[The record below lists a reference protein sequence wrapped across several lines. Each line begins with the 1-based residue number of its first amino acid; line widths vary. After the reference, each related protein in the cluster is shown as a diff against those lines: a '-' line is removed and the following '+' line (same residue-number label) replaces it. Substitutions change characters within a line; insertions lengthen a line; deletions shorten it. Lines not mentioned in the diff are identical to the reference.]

1 MVNTILRDAVERR
14 RAEFPEQ
21 SKFLTDWQVHSAN
34 LVMSAISMK
43 ALGTGL
49 DEGARYLPFPTGSG
63 KTVGAI
69 WGVIRAAEEYP
80 EKRICFL
87 TPYQASVDQ
96 VYSSLVSRLGDDV
109 VGMYYS
115 GAFVDKVHELKK
127 RVVVLTHQF
136 VPYNK
141 GSLDDRD
148 IFVVDEA
155 IYSTANVSLRLEDFA
170 HALTWATST
179 GTLTHEFEQ
188 AHRFAVDLYG
198 RLREDDKKRFYAP
211 IGHSN
216 YPWAQTIADLD
227 LTGQLGQTLKNS
239 EAVAGVKV
247 FCEALDLGLVF
258 LARGNTTDKAKYNPT
273 FNAAV
278 LGLPRLEQTVVLT
291 ATGGLI
297 YDIAGSIQESTS
309 SKDYA
314 VPATYEQVT
323 LAKLPDPDI
332 KGNYKTWTTETI
344 RNEVSDYFD
353 WLLSQMPEEE
363 AYVSMPLAVYNGCL
377 RQYFDLGTGDIVLP
391 LTTMK
396 HGKTLHLSHHQ
407 LSIGSNSFKDC
418 PAVIYLWPNHLPKR
432 VILQDHTALEGK
444 RLTDER
450 LFAANSRMKDGPFAQ
465 MSDARYLDNIIQQMG
480 RGRARQIDE
489 GGRAGEMTAYLL
501 VRPHDYERLRI
512 LMPKV
517 QTTTLEGFGD
527 LKRPVGR
534 MARIN
539 SYLHDHK
546 GHDIPVSDIV
556 EATGIEAKHI
566 KAAVER
572 NTWDIM
578 MLGFRYVAGE
588 RGRGKSAM
596 FHWVPTTNSD
606 IE

>member
-1 MVNTILRDAVERR
+1 MANKLLTDAVARR

-21 SKFLTDWQVHSAN
+21 SQFLTDWQVHSAN
-34 LVMSAISMK
+34 LVMSAIAMK
-43 ALGTGL
+43 AFDNGM
-49 DEGARYLPFPTGSG
+49 DEGPRYLPFPTEAG

-69 WGVIRAAEEYP
+69 WGVIRVAEECP

-96 VYSSLVSRLGDDV
+96 VCSALVNRLGDDV

-115 GAFVDKVHELKK
+115 GALVDKAHELRK

-141 GSLDDRD
+141 RSLDDRD
-148 IFVVDEA
+148 IFIVDEA

-170 HALTWATST
+170 YALTWATST

-211 IGHSN
+211 VSQQD
-216 YPWAQTIADLD
+216 YPWAKTISDLD
-227 LTGQLGQTLKNS
+227 LTGQLGQTLNNS

-309 SKDYA
+309 SKHYA
-314 VPATYEQVT
+314 VSATYEQVT
-323 LAKLPDPDI
+323 LVKLPDPNI

-344 RNEVSDYFD
+344 RNEVSDYLD
-353 WLLSQMPEEE
+353 WLLFQMPEDE
-363 AYVSMPLAVYNGCL
+363 AYVSMPLALYNGCL
-377 RQYFDLGTGDIVLP
+377 RQYFDLGSGDIGLP
-391 LTTMK
+391 LTTVK
-396 HGKTLHLSHHQ
+396 HDKLLHLSHHQ

-450 LFAANSRMKDGPFAQ
+450 LFAANSRMKNGPFAQ
-465 MSDARYLDNIIQQMG
+465 MSDAKYVDNIIQQMG
-480 RGRARQIDE
+480 RGRVRQIDE

-501 VRPHDYERLRI
+501 VRPHDFERLKI

-517 QTTTLEGFGD
+517 QTTTFEGFGD

-534 MARIN
+534 MARII

-546 GHDIPVSDIV
+546 GQDIPVSEVVGD
-556 EATGIEAKHI
+556 TGIEAKHI

-572 NTWDIM
+572 NTWDIE

-596 FHWVPTTNSD
+596 FHWVLTISNDT
-606 IE
+606 E